1 MEWTNPAAGIR
12 NESHPRAVGDGR
24 AGRRAAAGR
33 ASAGRATRA
42 ALLYETHCI
51 ACHDN
56 HAHWRNGRLASDWP
70 SLAAQVRRWQDN
82 AGLQWTS
89 DDIDEVA
96 RYLNATIYRFPEPS
110 VKQIG

>member
-1 MEWTNPAAGIR
+1 MNRIHVLWATVALAVALPLAAQAPAA
-12 NESHPRAVGDGR
+12 P
-24 AGRRAAAGR
+24 
-33 ASAGRATRA
+33 TRA